1 MQPRRQPFP
10 FKFPLLKGP
19 LSQVYYKIFRQA
31 PKLVLPQNGYP
42 ESNYPIYPSPK
53 VNEYQESNYPNYPST
68 NVNGYPESIYPNY
81 PSPNVNRY
89 QESKYPNYPSPN
101 VYAAYRPGYG
111 YGNLPLNNRRNGN
124 ADEDSSEREHGENQY
139 GSYEPVKQRRNE
151 GGNYLNQKNT
161 YYGAQTDYPFLP
173 SFKSSKSE
181 KQSSGEMGNSQKNNK
196 NTAEGNENS
205 DD

>member
-42 ESNYPIYPSPK
+42 ESNYPSYPSP
-53 VNEYQESNYPNYPST
+53 NANGYQESNYPNYPSS
-68 NVNGYPESIYPNY
+68 NVNGYPESN
-81 PSPNVNRY
+81 
-89 QESKYPNYPSPN
+89 YPNYPSPN
-101 VYAAYRPGYG
+101 VYAAYRQGYG
-111 YGNLPLNNRRNGN
+111 YGNLQLNTRRNGN
-124 ADEDSSEREHGENQY
+124 ADEDSSEREQGENQY

-173 SFKSSKSE
+173 SFKSIKAE

-196 NTAEGNENS
+196 NTAGGKENS